1 RLGRRARARRALMR
15 NPAHILAERWLDLG
29 DAVRALA
36 ELVQMPSAAD
46 AYPPLAGQSARR
58 AGPSSTYRPANRPI
72 DIDLSFNRI
81 VAPSVEPSSSAAP
94 LDRRRSHQWSRSQ
107 RLQSVANC

>member
-1 RLGRRARARRALMR
+1 MR
-15 NPAHILAERWLDLG
+15 NPADILAERWLELG

-46 AYPPLAGQSARR
+46 AYPPLAGQPARR
-58 AGPSSTYRPANRPI
+58 AGPSSTHRPANRPI

-81 VAPSVEPSSSAAP
+81 VALSVAPSSSAAH
-94 LDRRRSHQWSRSQ
+94 LGHRRSHQ
-107 RLQSVANC
+107 